1 MAEAKNSVNINNQP
15 SWPASQEEGELA
27 IDLYETK
34 DKLVLQAVIGG
45 LKAEDLDI
53 SIANDLISIKGER
66 QRDEKDSI
74 EKFYYQ
80 ECFWGP
86 FSRSI
91 VLPQEVNADKA
102 KASLKNGL
110 LTVILPKLEK
120 AKKKTLAVEEE

>member
-1 MAEAKNSVNINNQP
+1 MPEAKNSVNINNHP

-34 DKLVLQAVIGG
+34 DKLVLQAVVGG

-66 QRDEKDSI
+66 QREENDTI

-86 FSRSI
+86 FSRSV

-110 LTVILPKLEK
+110 LTIVLPKLEK
-120 AKKKTLAVEEE
+120 AKKKTLAIEEE